1 MKRIASILSMVL
13 LPLTLL
19 GMDFFSAGF
28 TGGPSLSTQW
38 SPKDRGFGA
47 DVTTESLLKYQAGI
61 YAEWSLN
68 RIFAIRP
75 EIRYA
80 RRGAEH
86 LIVIPDF
93 LFPSITARYA
103 YDYIEIPIL
112 LRTVPFDWRPVRPC
126 LTGGLYAGR
135 RIGRPEYTF
144 TLPGFGAFTQPMKG
158 LEEWDW
164 GFTSG
169 YGIEWVPGRLRFAA
183 EYRFSMGFTELSLP
197 TGPGF
202 PEVRLQNM
210 AHALS
215 LEVGAR
221 F

>member
-1 MKRIASILSMVL
+1 
-13 LPLTLL
+13 
-19 GMDFFSAGF
+19 MDFSSAGF
-28 TGGPSLSTQW
+28 IGGPVLSTQW
-38 SPKDRGFGA
+38 SPTDEDFGA
-47 DVTTESLLKYQAGI
+47 DVKTESLWKYQAGI

-68 RIFAIRP
+68 RLFSIRP
-75 EIRYA
+75 EIRYV

-86 LIVIPDF
+86 LIEIPDF

-112 LRTVPFDWRPVRPC
+112 LKTVPFKWRPIRPF

-144 TLPGFGAFTQPMKG
+144 TLPGFGTFTEPMKDI
-158 LEEWDW
+158 EEWDW

-169 YGIEWVPGRLRFAA
+169 YGVEWLIGPTRMGV
-183 EYRFSMGFTELSLP
+183 EYRFCMGFTELSLP

-202 PEVRLQNM
+202 PEVGLRNM
-210 AHALS
+210 SHALGF
-215 LEVGAR
+215 EVGAQ
-221 F
+221 